1 MLQTKEQD
9 KTSEE
14 QLSEAELGR
23 LLEKEFT
30 IMIVKMSQIS
40 QKEWR
45 HRLRRYKKCLTKRRF
60 KEQTEMNNT
69 INKMK
74 NALEGI
80 NSGINEAGELKTE
93 LEDGLLEV
101 SAVKRKKGKACINIQ
116 FRPRDTYRLK
126 VSNGKRYS
134 MQIGNQKKTGV
145 TILISDKIGFKTK
158 TVTGDKE
165 GDYIKIKG
173 SIQQEDIIIVI
184 IYAPNIGAPHYI
196 RQC

>member
-9 KTSEE
+9 KTPEE

-30 IMIVKMSQIS
+30 TMIVKMSQIS

-93 LEDGLLEV
+93 LEDRLLEV

-145 TILISDKIGFKTK
+145 TILISDKIGFKIK

-173 SIQQEDIIIVI
+173 SIQQEDIIIAI

>member
-1 MLQTKEQD
+1 MLQTNEQD
-9 KTSEE
+9 KTPEK

-40 QKEWR
+40 EKEWR

-74 NALEGI
+74 NTLEGI

-93 LEDGLLEV
+93 LEDRLLKV
-101 SAVKRKKGKACINIQ
+101 TAVKQKKEKACINIQ

-134 MQIGNQKKTGV
+134 MQTGN
-145 TILISDKIGFKTK
+145 
-158 TVTGDKE
+158 
-165 GDYIKIKG
+165 
-173 SIQQEDIIIVI
+173 
-184 IYAPNIGAPHYI
+184 
-196 RQC
+196 